1 MLLEAWG
8 KTHRFCAVYQSQSV
22 SILCSTQPCHRTPG
36 SGNFV
41 SFRETFQ
48 LQCLR
53 LPLLPPFLPQPPT
66 LTPDRTALPP
76 KRLWGAGCG
85 TGPPLHLP
93 PGTCIGRLMPV
104 EARGSPVSNLKP
116 RARATRPSP
125 SCQEQ
130 PGLRGGGQ
138 GAVSPRGPRR
148 RCSDRLHNH
157 RKVCPQPASC
167 WLPRGSPR
175 IPRPGTRGPARC
187 PGHFPRGGPWRHR
200 AHRANPHEPAK
211 SQRNG

>member
-1 MLLEAWG
+1 MLFISHNLFPFCVAPSRATELQGVETSFLLE
-8 KTHRFCAVYQSQSV
+8 KRFSYSV
-22 SILCSTQPCHRTPG
+22 FVFPCSHP
-36 SGNFV
+36 SSLNL
-41 SFRETFQ
+41 Q
-48 LQCLR
+48 LSPQTE
-53 LPLLPPFLPQPPT
+53 LLY
-66 LTPDRTALPP
+66 PP

-93 PGTCIGRLMPV
+93 PGTCTGRLMPV

-175 IPRPGTRGPARC
+175 IPWPGTRGPARC
-187 PGHFPRGGPWRHR
+187 LGRFPRGGPWRHR

>member
-1 MLLEAWG
+1 MLFISHNLFPFCVAPSRATELQGVETSFLLE
-8 KTHRFCAVYQSQSV
+8 KRFSYSV
-22 SILCSTQPCHRTPG
+22 FVFPCSRP
-36 SGNFV
+36 SSLNL
-41 SFRETFQ
+41 Q
-48 LQCLR
+48 LSPQTE
-53 LPLLPPFLPQPPT
+53 LLY
-66 LTPDRTALPP
+66 PP

-93 PGTCIGRLMPV
+93 PGTCTGRLMPV

-138 GAVSPRGPRR
+138 GAVSPRGPQR

-187 PGHFPRGGPWRHR
+187 LGRFPRGGPWRHR